1 MNEKRPDERWTRRS
15 MLAGLGGAAAGG
27 VAFAAP
33 TPGPHESN
41 ARSRRQVAQRLLDA
55 VPEAGAWVE
64 LDRSAVAANLA
75 AVRRRAGGRPVMGV
89 VKANAY
95 GHGLAPMARMLADA
109 GVDALMVI
117 TVDEALAVRAA
128 GIRTP
133 VLNYGPFDRPAAAE
147 LIEQD
152 VDQAVYTREAV
163 EGLAAAA
170 RGTGKAA
177 RVHLVLDTGLGRVG
191 VPAAG
196 AAEVFEA
203 AASGVAAGTLQVGGI
218 ATALTEDLEYDRVQ
232 LARFE
237 DARERARATG
247 LDAGTRHV
255 ASSAAVL
262 DFPEAHLDM
271 VRPGIML
278 YGHYPNDRSRAER
291 PIELAPVL
299 SLKARIAYVKTLAA
313 GDSIGYHRAWIAE
326 RATTVATLPIGHSQG
341 YPARALAAGGWVE
354 IHGRA
359 CPLVGGIT
367 SDHLEVAIPDG
378 LEVRVGDI
386 ATLIAGVPGTARP
399 GDGATAGGAR
409 VADAGESQVP
419 PTAPMVGE
427 WDGAGVYGVLMH
439 LSPLL
444 PRMIR

>member
-15 MLAGLGGAAAGG
+15 MLRGVGGVAGG
-27 VAFAAP
+27 VAFGVSIAP
-33 TPGPHESN
+33 PHESV
-41 ARSRRQVAQRLLDA
+41 STPGSQVAQRVLDA

-64 LDRSAVAANLA
+64 LDRSAVVANLT
-75 AVRRRAGGRPVMGV
+75 AVRARAAGRPVMGV

-95 GHGLAPMARMLADA
+95 GHGLAPMAMMLADA

-133 VLNYGPFDRPAAAE
+133 VLNYGPYDRAAAAE

-152 VDQAVYTREAV
+152 IDQAVYTREAV
-163 EGLAAAA
+163 EGMAAEA
-170 RGTGKAA
+170 RRTGKAA

-196 AAEVFEA
+196 VAEVFEA
-203 AASGVAAGTLQVGGI
+203 AASAVAAGTLQVAGL

-232 LARFE
+232 LARFQE
-237 DARERARATG
+237 AGERARAAG
-247 LDAGTRHV
+247 LDAGTKHV

-299 SLKARIAYVKTLAA
+299 SLRARVAYVKTLAA

-326 RATTVATLPIGHSQG
+326 RPATVATLPIGHSEG
-341 YPARALAAGGWVE
+341 YSARALAAGGWVE
-354 IHGRA
+354 LHGRA
-359 CPLVGGIT
+359 CPLIGGIT
-367 SDHLEVAIPDG
+367 SDHLEIAIPDG
-378 LEVRVGDI
+378 VEVRVGDI
-386 ATLIAGVPGTARP
+386 ATLISGARIGAGAAAGTA
-399 GDGATAGGAR
+399 AGGA
-409 VADAGESQVP
+409 AGAAARELQGP
-419 PTAPMVGE
+419 PSAPLVGE

-444 PRMIR
+444 PRVIV

>member
-1 MNEKRPDERWTRRS
+1 MSEKQPDERWTRRS
-15 MLAGLGGAAAGG
+15 MLRGVGGIAAGG
-27 VAFAAP
+27 VAFGASA
-33 TPGPHESN
+33 TPFGEGASPSG
-41 ARSRRQVAQRLLDA
+41 SQVAQRVFDTI
-55 VPEAGAWVE
+55 PEAGAWVE
-64 LDRSAVAANLA
+64 LERSAVAANLT
-75 AVRRRAGGRPVMGV
+75 AVRARAAGRPVMGV

-95 GHGLAPMARMLADA
+95 GHGLAPMAKMLADA

-133 VLNYGPFDRPAAAE
+133 VLNYGPYDRGGAAE

-152 VDQAVYTREAV
+152 IDQAVYTREAV
-163 EGLAAAA
+163 EGVAAAA
-170 RGTGKAA
+170 RRAGKAA

-203 AASGVAAGTLQVGGI
+203 AASAVAAGTLQVAGL

-237 DARERARATG
+237 DAGDRARAAG

-326 RATTVATLPIGHSQG
+326 RPTTVATLPIGHSEG

-359 CPLVGGIT
+359 CPLIGGIT
-367 SDHLEVAIPDG
+367 SDHLEIAIPEG
-378 LEVRVGDI
+378 LQVRVGDI
-386 ATLIAGVPGTARP
+386 ATLIAGAGM
-399 GDGATAGGAR
+399 GAGAVAGGAP
-409 VADAGESQVP
+409 AAATGSQGP
-419 PTAPMVGE
+419 PTAPLVGE

-444 PRMIR
+444 PRVIV